1 MQASVE
7 VAERYFAAVKET
19 WALLI
24 TQPQSGAPYNSGI
37 ERLAGLRRAP
47 VKGFER
53 YLLFYTPRIGGIDVV
68 RVLHAARDIQRIFE
82 SDES

>member
-1 MQASVE
+1 M
-7 VAERYFAAVKET
+7 AERYFAAVSET
-19 WALLI
+19 CVLLVK
-24 TQPQSGAPYNSGI
+24 QPQIAAAYDSGI
-37 ERLAGLRRAP
+37 ERPVGVRRVP
-47 VKGFER
+47 VKGFEK